1 MSALQRPP
9 RPPVG
14 FDRAALALERASERL
29 ARLTAA
35 FWWLIIKTRVL
46 LTPVVDALGRRW
58 EALKRMDDV
67 TVLLAAQEDAVKSP
81 SWFAEAA
88 GTSTPSV
95 GPRRRHRS
103 CPTPPADP
111 AAARDRPE
119 PARDGARA
127 LPLDEHREA
136 HRL

>member
-35 FWWLIIKTRVL
+35 FWWLIIETRVL
-46 LTPVVDALGRRW
+46 LTPVVNALGRRW
-58 EALKRMDDV
+58 EALKRMDDA
-67 TVLLAAQEDAVKSP
+67 TVILAAQEDADKLP

-88 GTSTPSV
+88 RNVHPE
-95 GPRRRHRS
+95 RRHV
-103 CPTPPADP
+103 
-111 AAARDRPE
+111 
-119 PARDGARA
+119 
-127 LPLDEHREA
+127 
-136 HRL
+136 RLVCLAEEGTGSDSPG